1 MFNLIKDEYYEGAS
15 SVNFSLINLL
25 TWSTLKMLM
34 FLATLLAFIIS
45 RSSSRVTSLLPW
57 MTER

>member
-1 MFNLIKDEYYEGAS
+1 MNIMRVQL

-45 RSSSRVTSLLPW
+45 RSNSRVTSLLPW